1 MSYFFEDITIK
12 NFKVFK
18 SAKTF
23 KLGRINVLTGK
34 NNSGKSSLIEFI
46 DLLNKSINLRN
57 LASFPLSELKGA
69 KSFEDCL
76 NIQSKSKN
84 LEVKIPVKL
93 DYFASDDKYS
103 LKLKFEQSKNYKSDG
118 VLSYYAVSDSFD
130 KCVLSYQFFEEAP
143 DYSKFKYSFIKTGNS
158 VQTEHFNLPG
168 IKIKLFCDFI
178 LLDTYFRNRI
188 IKLKKSKP
196 IDWSSI
202 VMRPEDMPED
212 VYRESMDSLN
222 EFIEEETATKPNFR
236 RTDFYENKRAFF
248 SEETN
253 QFGRADSFDPELKKI
268 DLSKSDL
275 FFIYKFKHSERLI
288 DRDDK
293 QYLKLKKIERQ
304 RFNLETVRND
314 RSLLDPLSS
323 MIGGELDYV
332 MFESYREK
340 INSEINDL
348 GVEIVKLSD
357 YGNLIMNK
365 IILTLRGI
373 SRMLKE
379 QKIDIVDAEK
389 ERKEQSILSSLYNIG
404 LIKGFPEDIFLK
416 SWLGHFGFG
425 QDYNITVNND
435 RLCFNVLSNGEY
447 RDVSTYGKGLQNLI
461 EFLLAIVKRARY
473 NHLVTPLEE
482 YKPSIMIAIEPDS
495 NLHPNLQSMLADM
508 FIDAASKFN
517 IRFIIESHSEYL
529 LWKLQYWTIKK
540 KIKSEDV
547 FINYFEKN
555 NKTDASSIRQITI
568 DDNGNFSDEL
578 GEGFV
583 DHTPKLMFDI
593 LSLKLN

>member
-69 KSFEDCL
+69 KSFEDYL

-93 DYFASDDKYS
+93 DYFDSDDKYS

-130 KCVLSYQFFEEAP
+130 KCLLSYQFCEEAP
-143 DYSKFKYSFIKTGNS
+143 DFSKFKYYYYKFGNG
-158 VQTEHFNLPG
+158 VRPDYFGLPG
-168 IKIKLFCDFI
+168 IKVKLFCDFT

-188 IKLKKSKP
+188 IKLKKSP
-196 IDWSSI
+196 IDWSS
-202 VMRPEDMPED
+202 VLWHPENVPED

-222 EFIEEETATKPNFR
+222 EFIEEETSKKPNFR
-236 RTDFYENKRAFF
+236 RTDFYENNRALF
-248 SEETN
+248 SKENN
-253 QFGRADSFDPELKKI
+253 QFGRADSFDPELRKI

-304 RFNLETVRND
+304 RLNLERVRND
-314 RSLLDPLSS
+314 RGLLDPLSS
-323 MIGGELDYV
+323 MTAGELDHV

-357 YGNLIMNK
+357 YGDLIMNK
-365 IILTLRGI
+365 IIITLRSV

-389 ERKEQSILSSLYNIG
+389 ERKYQSILRSLYNIG

-425 QDYNITVNND
+425 KDYNITVYND

-461 EFLLAIVKRARY
+461 KYLLAIVKRARY

-555 NKTDASSIRQITI
+555 NKTDSSSIRQITI
-568 DDNGNFSDEL
+568 DKNGNFSDEL